1 MGDPFG
7 RFSDDVLIR
16 GLRCASLANDD
27 DEDAVLNKDL
37 SAGGSNLSCGERQL
51 LCLARAVIQD
61 TKVLVMDEPTSSAD
75 ADTDHA
81 LQRMLRTEF
90 HCTMLCIAHRI
101 QTIVDSDLILVMR
114 DGHVLE
120 LGPPSELYGKADGEF
135 RSMCDLTNV
144 SFHAVDR
151 DHGERPPLLLSPV
164 STPRFSE
171 RGSLCC

>member
-75 ADTDHA
+75 ADTDRA

-101 QTIVDSDLILVMR
+101 QTVADSDLMLVMR
-114 DGHVLE
+114 DGYVLE
-120 LGPPSELYGKADGEF
+120 FGPPSELYGKTDGEF
-135 RSMCDLTNV
+135 RLMCDLTNV
-144 SFHAVDR
+144 PFHSVGR
-151 DHGERPPLLLSPV
+151 DHREGPPFLLSPA
-164 STPRFSE
+164 STPICSE
-171 RGSLCC
+171 RGS